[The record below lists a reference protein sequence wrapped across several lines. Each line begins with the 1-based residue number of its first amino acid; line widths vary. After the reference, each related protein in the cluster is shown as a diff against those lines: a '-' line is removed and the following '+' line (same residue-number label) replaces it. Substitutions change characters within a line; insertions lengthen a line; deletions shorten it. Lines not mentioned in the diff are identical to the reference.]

1 MGVGVKN
8 CEGSETFPCLPQFYG
23 CGKKQ
28 QAPQSDTKDF
38 ITPGNVVCMS
48 FTFTL
53 VPLSC
58 MEVTQRWA
66 WDDATY
72 RGFASEVSSSEHR
85 KHSLSKRVV
94 GKLAP
99 PLSQREILS
108 FWRTNTSTLSSGE
121 RHYLSFKVVFSNGLG
136 LG

>member
-94 GKLAP
+94 SKLAP
-99 PLSQREILS
+99 PLVPEGDIIFLENKHIYPELWREALS
-108 FWRTNTSTLSSGE
+108 LFQGCFL
-121 RHYLSFKVVFSNGLG
+121 
-136 LG
+136 